1 MHGGGL
7 ETTGEAHAFPGQL
20 INVGGVGLAAIATD
34 VSKGAV
40 IGNDEKDV
48 GLVGSMEA
56 VGNQYQGE

>member
-1 MHGGGL
+1 L
-7 ETTGEAHAFPGQL
+7 KTAGEAHAFLGQL
-20 INVGGVGLAAIATD
+20 INVGGMGLAAITTD

-56 VGNQYQGE
+56 AGNQYQGE